1 MSDGGT
7 AGGGSASAAAAR
19 SSPPRGL
26 SYNQVRLLMLIGG
39 LVLLAVTAGVNYVR
53 RVETA
58 EVVAILLFI
67 PIFIAFVFWDWKG
80 GLIAAA
86 LATVV
91 YIILR
96 QPAIDAIGA
105 GRYTALII
113 SRAIAFF
120 AFGAIGGLANQ
131 QLRSSLTKL
140 DLYDQ
145 IDDATGL
152 FNARYFLQDT
162 ELEMSRANRY
172 QSIFSIS
179 AVDLPDAAFAGMGWR
194 KRRNT
199 LRQLG
204 ALLAESVRTVDRAVH
219 AQDGDVHR
227 IAVVLPETAEEGAQI
242 FTDRLATRVSAF
254 LSQRGASVDDA
265 AVNRLAITF
274 PGDEAAL
281 QRLRGQFA
289 EIERREHPEHPEAA
303 AAAAEIPGGPD
314 RRRSS

>member
-1 MSDGGT
+1 MTDGGT
-7 AGGGSASAAAAR
+7 AGGGSAGSDSAAAAR

-39 LVLLAVTAGVNYVR
+39 LVLLGVTAGVNYVR

-91 YIILR
+91 YVILR
-96 QPAIDAIGA
+96 RPAIDAIGA
-105 GRYTALII
+105 GRYTALIF

-120 AFGAIGGLANQ
+120 AFGLIGGLANQ

-172 QSIFSIS
+172 QTIFSVA
-179 AVDLPDAAFAGMGWR
+179 AVDLPDDALTAMGWR

-204 ALLAESVRTVDRAVH
+204 ALLADSIRTVDRAVH
-219 AQDGDVHR
+219 AQDGGVHR
-227 IAVVLPETAEEGAQI
+227 LAVVLPETAEEGAQI

-254 LSQRGASVDDA
+254 LAQRGATVDDTSVTRQA
-265 AVNRLAITF
+265 LTF
-274 PGDEAAL
+274 PGDEAGL
-281 QRLRGQFA
+281 QQLRDVYA
-289 EIERREHPEHPEAA
+289 EIERREHPEHHEAA
-303 AAAAEIPGGPD
+303 EHDVPGGAD
-314 RRRSS
+314 RRRS

>member
-7 AGGGSASAAAAR
+7 AGGGSASAEAAR

-26 SYNQVRLLMLIGG
+26 SYNQARLLMLIGG
-39 LVLLAVTAGVNYVR
+39 LVLLGLVAGVNYVR

-80 GLIAAA
+80 GVVAAT
-86 LATVV
+86 LATVI
-91 YIILR
+91 YIVLR

-113 SRAIAFF
+113 SRAISFY
-120 AFGAIGGLANQ
+120 AFGLIGGLANQ

-172 QSIFSIS
+172 QSIFSVS
-179 AVDLPDAAFAGMGWR
+179 AVDVPESAFTGMGWR

-204 ALLAESVRTVDRAVH
+204 GLLADSVRTVDRAVH

-227 IAVVLPETAEEGAQI
+227 LAVVLPETAEEGAQI
-242 FTDRLATRVSAF
+242 FTERLATRISAF
-254 LSQRGASVDDA
+254 LSQRGGNVDER
-265 AVNRLAITF
+265 AVTRQSLTF
-274 PGDEAAL
+274 PGDEDGL
-281 QRLRGQFA
+281 QRLRADFA
-289 EIERREHPEHPEAA
+289 QIEKREHPEHPEAA
-303 AAAAEIPGGPD
+303 ATEVPGGAD
-314 RRRSS
+314 RRRS

>member
-1 MSDGGT
+1 MSEGGT
-7 AGGGSASAAAAR
+7 AGDAAAATAR
-19 SSPPRGL
+19 PPRGL

-39 LVLLAVTAGVNYVR
+39 LVLLALTAGVNYVR

-86 LATVV
+86 LATVI

-162 ELEMSRANRY
+162 ELEMPRANRF
-172 QSIFSIS
+172 QSIFSVS
-179 AVDLPDAAFAGMGWR
+179 SVNFPAAPLHELG
-194 KRRNT
+194 RRRRRGT

-204 ALLAESVRTVDRAVH
+204 DLLAESVRTVDRAVH
-219 AQDGDVHR
+219 AHDGDFHR
-227 IAVVLPETAEEGAQI
+227 VV
-242 FTDRLATRVSAF
+242 V
-254 LSQRGASVDDA
+254 
-265 AVNRLAITF
+265 
-274 PGDEAAL
+274 
-281 QRLRGQFA
+281 
-289 EIERREHPEHPEAA
+289 
-303 AAAAEIPGGPD
+303 
-314 RRRSS
+314 

>member
-7 AGGGSASAAAAR
+7 AGGSANAAAAASR
-19 SSPPRGL
+19 PPRGL

-39 LVLLAVTAGVNYVR
+39 LVLLGVTAGVNYVR

-91 YIILR
+91 YILLR
-96 QPAIDAIGA
+96 RPAIDAIGA
-105 GRYTALII
+105 GRYTALIF

-120 AFGAIGGLANQ
+120 AFGVIGGLANQ

-145 IDDATGL
+145 IDDDTGL

-162 ELEMSRANRY
+162 DLEMSRANRY
-172 QSIFSIS
+172 QTIFSVT
-179 AVDLPDAAFAGMGWR
+179 ALDLPTAPLDALGWR

-204 ALLAESVRTVDRAVH
+204 ALLADSVRTVDRAVH
-219 AQDGDVHR
+219 ARDGERHR
-227 IAVVLPETAEEGAQI
+227 FVIVLPETAGEGAHV
-242 FTDRLATRVSAF
+242 FTDRLAPRVVAF
-254 LSQRGASVDDA
+254 LAQRGATVAQADVQTQA
-265 AVNRLAITF
+265 LTF
-274 PGDEAAL
+274 PGDDDAL
-281 QRLRGQFA
+281 HRLRAEFA
-289 EIERREHPEHPEAA
+289 EIERREHPEHHEAA
-303 AAAAEIPGGPD
+303 EAAESEIPGGVD
-314 RRRSS
+314 RRGS

>member
-7 AGGGSASAAAAR
+7 AGGSSASAEAAR

-39 LVLLAVTAGVNYVR
+39 LVLLAVVAGVNYVR

-80 GLIAAA
+80 GVVAAT
-86 LATVV
+86 LATLV
-91 YIILR
+91 YVILR
-96 QPAIDAIGA
+96 RPAIDAIGA

-113 SRAIAFF
+113 SRAIAFY
-120 AFGAIGGLANQ
+120 AFGLIGGLANQ

-172 QSIFSIS
+172 QSIFSVT
-179 AVDLPDAAFAGMGWR
+179 AVDIPDAAFAGMGWR

-204 ALLAESVRTVDRAVH
+204 GLLGDSIRTVDRAVH
-219 AQDGDVHR
+219 AEDGNVHR

-254 LSQRGASVDDA
+254 LSQRGATVDET
-265 AVNRLAITF
+265 AVSRQALTF
-274 PGDEAAL
+274 PGNEEGL
-281 QRLRGQFA
+281 QRLRADFA
-289 EIERREHPEHPEAA
+289 EIERREHPEHHEAA
-303 AAAAEIPGGPD
+303 EAVEIPGGTD
-314 RRRSS
+314 RRRS

>member
-7 AGGGSASAAAAR
+7 AGGGSESAAAAR

-39 LVLLAVTAGVNYVR
+39 LVLLGVTAGVNYVR

-58 EVVAILLFI
+58 EVIALLLFI
-67 PIFIAFVFWDWKG
+67 PIFVGFVFWDWKG

-96 QPAIDAIGA
+96 RPAIDAIGA
-105 GRYTALII
+105 GRYTALIF

-120 AFGAIGGLANQ
+120 AFGVIGGLANQ

-145 IDDATGL
+145 IDDDTGL

-162 ELEMSRANRY
+162 DLEMSRATRY
-172 QSIFSIS
+172 RTIFSVTSVDFPS
-179 AVDLPDAAFAGMGWR
+179 AGLTDLGWR
-194 KRRNT
+194 RRRSI

-204 ALLAESVRTVDRAVH
+204 QLLADSVRTVDRAVH
-219 AQDGDVHR
+219 AH
-227 IAVVLPETAEEGAQI
+227 
-242 FTDRLATRVSAF
+242 
-254 LSQRGASVDDA
+254 
-265 AVNRLAITF
+265 
-274 PGDEAAL
+274 
-281 QRLRGQFA
+281 
-289 EIERREHPEHPEAA
+289 
-303 AAAAEIPGGPD
+303 
-314 RRRSS
+314 